1 VRWPD
6 DIPVAPFRPHCSPDA
21 FAALLA
27 GAGFTGVTARLL
39 SWEHRVDP
47 RQWREEVYLA
57 RVGTN
62 GVVIG
67 RQDAATVAR
76 IRDTS
81 LGQGHGSVRGPVAL
95 ARRAAR
101 AVAWPVPV
109 SGPASVTAGS
119 PAGWRPRPG
128 SGGGFRCAA
137 R

>member
-1 VRWPD
+1 MRWPD
-6 DIPVAPFRPHCSPDA
+6 DIPVAPFRPHSSPDA

-67 RQDAATVAR
+67 RQDPATVAR
-76 IRDTS
+76 IRDEFYRMVAPYAVED
-81 LGQGHGSVRGPVAL
+81 GQVAL
-95 ARRAAR
+95 S
-101 AVAWPVPV
+101 AVAVLA
-109 SGPASVTAGS
+109 SGQ
-119 PAGWRPRPG
+119 R
-128 SGGGFRCAA
+128 
-137 R
+137 